1 MADYPNACGAGE
13 DMKVDGKVGIGESNP
28 PCLLCLHGDNNS
40 DAAVKYQIEV
50 ANDNDAYSTMPVSG
64 IKFSNIYNSSGSM
77 AGMGGMIVGKEN
89 ATNGNFASY
98 LGLCTRPAGG
108 NNTEQL
114 RIDSSG
120 NVGIGTTSPA
130 SKLEVD
136 GGDIRISDNGKGI
149 ILKSPGGSVTR
160 RLYLKDDGTLGLTT
174 P

>member
-13 DMKVDGKVGIGESNP
+13 DMKVDGKVGIGESSP
-28 PCLLCLHGDNNS
+28 SCLLCLAGDNNI
-40 DAAVKYQIEV
+40 DAAMKYQIEV
-50 ANDNDAYSTMPVSG
+50 RNDNDAYSTMPVSG
-64 IKFSNIYNSSGSM
+64 IMFTNKYNSSGAM

-89 ATNGNFASY
+89 ATNSNFASY

-114 RIDSSG
+114 RIESNG
-120 NVGIGTTSPA
+120 NVGIGTTNPS

-136 GGDIRISDNGKGI
+136 GGDIEISDNGNGI
-149 ILKSPGGSVTR
+149 ILRSPSGSLTR
-160 RLYLKDDGTLGLTT
+160 RLYLKNDGTLGLES